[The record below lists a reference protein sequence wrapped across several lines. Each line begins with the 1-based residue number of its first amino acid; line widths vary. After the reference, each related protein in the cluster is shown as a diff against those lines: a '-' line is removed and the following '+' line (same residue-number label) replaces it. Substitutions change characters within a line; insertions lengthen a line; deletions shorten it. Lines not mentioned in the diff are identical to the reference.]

1 MAFYLSDIY
10 TILLIYS
17 ISCFGLMIFTDKNRF
32 ILLLEYIRNQK
43 YSVFYHRKDSLLF
56 VFFTSLNTLIL
67 FSIAISFYLFSISK
81 SLSIISFVKI
91 FFTLFA
97 FFIIKISAT
106 YFLGLIFEAKES
118 AKKYYYTYAT
128 NLMFCNTFFLPI
140 IIFTSYFQN
149 GFIIEKLSFFISC
162 LCGCIYLL
170 AKLIM
175 LNRLNLFSITSM
187 FYNILYLCALE
198 VLPYLVLFTV
208 LELIN

>member
-10 TILLIYS
+10 TMLLIYS
-17 ISCFGLMIFTDKNRF
+17 ISCFGLMMFTDKNRV
-32 ILLLEYIRNQK
+32 ILLLEYISNQK

-56 VFFTSLNTLIL
+56 VFFNSLNTLIL
-67 FSIAISFYLFSISK
+67 FSIAISFYLFSVSK
-81 SLSIISFVKI
+81 ILSIISFIKI

-106 YFLGLIFEAKES
+106 YCLGLIFEEKES
-118 AKKYYYTYAT
+118 AEKYYYTYTT

-140 IIFTSYFQN
+140 ILFISYFQN
-149 GFIIEKLSFFISC
+149 GFIIEKLSFFIGC

-170 AKLIM
+170 SKLIM
-175 LNRLNLFSITSM
+175 LNRLNLFTITSI

-198 VLPYLVLFTV
+198 VLPYLVLFSV

>member
-1 MAFYLSDIY
+1 MEGGGRIHARGRAEDVVGRGGNLC
-10 TILLIYS
+10 TLH
-17 ISCFGLMIFTDKNRF
+17 SCKPRPRVSGLDKLAAGF
-32 ILLLEYIRNQK
+32 ALK
-43 YSVFYHRKDSLLF
+43 
-56 VFFTSLNTLIL
+56 TLHAML
-67 FSIAISFYLFSISK
+67 QLKEVY
-81 SLSIISFVKI
+81 
-91 FFTLFA
+91 
-97 FFIIKISAT
+97 
-106 YFLGLIFEAKES
+106 ES
-118 AKKYYYTYAT
+118 AKKYYYTYTT

-140 IIFTSYFQN
+140 IIFASYFQN

-162 LCGCIYLL
+162 VCGCIYLL